1 MTKDHARIVIVGGGV
16 IGASIAYQLTKAGE
30 RDVLILEKAQLTHGS
45 TWHAAGLVGQL
56 RSKKNLTRLMQNSVA
71 VFDGLEAE
79 TGQVIDWRKSG
90 SLRVASSDARMTE
103 IRRSLTQAQG
113 FGFEA
118 YEISPKEAQDRFP
131 WMSLDGIVGA
141 AWIPSDGYID
151 PYAVT
156 MAFVKGAR
164 TGGVS
169 IREGV
174 LVTGFEIDKRRVT
187 RVLSDHGPIGC
198 EIVVNAAGIW
208 AKRVGEMA
216 GVALAAGAVEHQYI
230 VTEKKIDVTH
240 MTPTFRDPDRIFYLK
255 PDVKSFAI
263 GGWEKGAPAC
273 WPEGVPSEWGRQL
286 FPENLDRFE
295 PILLGAAE
303 RLPVLNEVGIKRA
316 LTAPYPSPQTASR
329 SSARR
334 RNLTTSTSPVASPR
348 ASLRRVGPAS
358 PRPIGLSIATRAWT
372 CGRSTF
378 AVLRASNRPAYT
390 SPSEARKLTAAT
402 IRSIGR
408 AKK

>member
-1 MTKDHARIVIVGGGV
+1 M
-16 IGASIAYQLTKAGE
+16 
-30 RDVLILEKAQLTHGS
+30 
-45 TWHAAGLVGQL
+45 
-56 RSKKNLTRLMQNSVA
+56 
-71 VFDGLEAE
+71 
-79 TGQVIDWRKSG
+79 
-90 SLRVASSDARMTE
+90 
-103 IRRSLTQAQG
+103 
-113 FGFEA
+113 
-118 YEISPKEAQDRFP
+118 
-131 WMSLDGIVGA
+131 
-141 AWIPSDGYID
+141 
-151 PYAVT
+151 
-156 MAFVKGAR
+156 
-164 TGGVS
+164 
-169 IREGV
+169 

-216 GVALAAGAVEHQYI
+216 GVAQLFAAGAVEHQYI

-263 GGWEKGAPAC
+263 GGWEKGARPAGLRAC
-273 WPEGVPSEWGRQL
+273 RPSGVASSFLKISIASNPYSSVPPSGCRSSTRSA
-286 FPENLDRFE
+286 F
-295 PILLGAAE
+295 
-303 RLPVLNEVGIKRA
+303 KRA
-316 LTAPYPSPQTASR
+316 LTAPIPVSADGEPILGPAPELDNFYVACGFTAGI
-329 SSARR
+329 AA
-334 RNLTTSTSPVASPR
+334 VG
-348 ASLRRVGPAS
+348 VGPAS
-358 PRPIGLSIATRAWT
+358 PWPIGLSIATRAWT